1 MENGIYRIIGLD
13 DSGDGPSAMV
23 EITPVDYLP
32 GAPTIKFP
40 LSKVHVEN
48 WGTQVNHYLCMHKD
62 GKFFLTFTRKSYGEA
77 MSQYQA
83 FLNVFKGE
91 ENVSKEEDV
100 MINLIYA
107 SDEAGGIGKNNT
119 IPWRSKADM
128 NWFKTITTGYPIVM
142 GRKTWE
148 SLNGR
153 MLPNR
158 PHFVVST
165 TGEYNYPKHVDFY
178 RCFNTESAIAAAKRK
193 AVETGV
199 NQIFIIGGATIY
211 EETLPIVDRIYHT
224 RVSGVYDC
232 DTFFK
237 PSLEGFE
244 PVKFEH
250 SFVGLET
257 SEPNITVTSAC
268 RIQSIFKFI

>member
-13 DSGDGPSAMV
+13 DSAEGPSVMV
-23 EITPVDYLP
+23 EVTPVDCLP
-32 GAPTIKFP
+32 DSPTIKFP
-40 LSKVHVEN
+40 LSKVQVQN

-62 GKFFLTFTRKSYGEA
+62 EKFFLTFTRKSYGEA

-83 FLNVFKGE
+83 FLNAFKGE
-91 ENVSKEEDV
+91 EKGNKEEDV
-100 MINLIYA
+100 IINLIYA
-107 SDEAGGIGKNNT
+107 SDDAGGIGKGNT
-119 IPWRSKADM
+119 IPWHSKADM
-128 NWFKTITTGYPIVM
+128 NWFKDMTTGYPIVM

-148 SLNGR
+148 SLKGR

-158 PHFVVST
+158 PHIVVSA
-165 TGEYNYPKHVDFY
+165 TGDYDYPKHVEFY
-178 RCFNTESAIAAAKRK
+178 RCTDIDSAIVTAKHK
-193 AVETGV
+193 AIDMDV
-199 NQIFIIGGATIY
+199 NEIFIVGGATIY

-232 DTFFK
+232 DTFFE
-237 PSLEGFE
+237 PSIEGFE
-244 PVKFEH
+244 PAKFEH